1 LKKLQAMT
9 TKLKTNDEIQAAF
22 DLLFNQ
28 LSEQDKLENDANLLM
43 FRFLSIIEEKC
54 EALGLNRKQLAEKVG
69 TSASYITQLYRG
81 DKLVNMLMLAKIQKV
96 LGLEFE
102 IAEKKSYEKTV
113 KTYSPI
119 GDGKGFWVYHKFGT
133 PNYDAIEILPEIEES
148 QPAEVA

>member
-1 LKKLQAMT
+1 MT
-9 TKLKTNDEIQAAF
+9 TTLKTNKEIQDAF
-22 DLLFNQ
+22 DQLSDQ
-28 LSEQDKLENDANLLM
+28 LSEQDMLENDANLLM

-81 DKLVNMLMLAKIQKV
+81 DKLVNMTTLAKFQKA

-102 IAEKKSYEKTV
+102 ITEKKSYEEKV
-113 KTYSPI
+113 KDYSPVS
-119 GDGKGFWVYHKFGT
+119 DGKGLWVYHNFGK
-133 PNYDAIEILPEIEES
+133 PNYNTSENLPELEEN

>member
-1 LKKLQAMT
+1 MN
-9 TKLKTNDEIQAAF
+9 TKSYNPQEIKEAF
-22 DLLFNQ
+22 DQIFDSFTEKEKN
-28 LSEQDKLENDANLLM
+28 ENDAKLIM

-54 EALGLNRKQLAEKVG
+54 ESLGLNRKQLAEKVG

-81 DKLVNMLMLAKIQKV
+81 DKLVNMLTLAKFQKA
-96 LGLEFE
+96 LDLEFD

-113 KTYSPI
+113 KSYSPI

-133 PNYDAIEILPEIEES
+133 PNYDAIEVLPEIEES